1 MTVPTD
7 FASLKTSIEGDLAR
21 SDLTSELADFIMKGE
36 AILNRRLR
44 IELMKTT
51 DATNTS
57 ILSGASTMPL
67 PTGYLEHISLRFT
80 SDNDLL
86 EQVDESELDELKV
99 TSTGKPR
106 YYTLGASTIE
116 FDRTT
121 DQAYNVK
128 HRFYKAWDIATDDTN
143 ALLTAEPDLY
153 IHAGLVGSLART
165 GSHARSGGWVDFL
178 DTGIKDLMRV
188 YGRSRRNRKLRVDTA
203 LLRQG
208 RQFDINRGY

>member
-1 MTVPTD
+1 MAIPTD
-7 FASLKTSIEGDLAR
+7 LASLKTSVEDDLAR
-21 SDLTSELADFIMKGE
+21 SDLTSKIEDFIMKGE

-67 PTGYLEHISLRFT
+67 PTGYLEHVSVRFT
-80 SDNDLL
+80 SNNRRL
-86 EQVDESELDELKV
+86 EQVDQDQLDDLKSV
-99 TSTGKPR
+99 NVGKPSH
-106 YYTLGASTIE
+106 YTIGAASLE
-116 FDRTT
+116 FNRTT

-128 HRFYKAWDIATDDTN
+128 HRFFKALDIITDDTN

-153 IHAGLVGSLART
+153 IHAGLVGSIAHT
-165 GSHARSGGWVDFL
+165 GAHARSGAWVDFL

-188 YGRSRRNRKLRVDTA
+188 YGRSRRNRKSRVDVA
-203 LLRQG
+203 LRSRRRG
-208 RQFDINRGY
+208 RYNIHEG